1 MDLTD
6 INLLDLDAFERG
18 VPHDWF
24 AYLREHAPVYKH
36 PELNGRGFWVISR
49 HADIR
54 MMGRDA
60 ETYSSAAE
68 LGGIDALTDEAE
80 PDPAEGHMLPLMD
93 APQHS
98 VYRKLVH
105 DPFRSPA
112 VRMSEDR
119 IRDRAAGILD
129 EVVAEGGCDFSAEVA
144 GRLSGESIAEL
155 LGLPVEERWKIHRWS
170 VRISEN
176 EHPDPKVRYQQALES
191 FDEALVDARA
201 IAADRRAGPRDD
213 VLTTL
218 SLATVDGEHLD
229 DIDLANFVVLL
240 AVAGEQTLRHT
251 LAHGM
256 LAFAERP
263 DQYEAIRDD
272 PAAIIGAVEEVLR
285 WATPA
290 MYFRR
295 NVTRETEIRGV
306 TIREGDKVSLWYIS
320 ANRDEEVFDDPLR
333 FDVLRSPNDHIAFG
347 HGRHFCL
354 GVHMARLEIRIFL
367 EELVQRIDRIEV
379 AGPVKRLRSNAF
391 NGITHLPLRFRT
403 ARGARTV

>member
-1 MDLTD
+1 VELSEID
-6 INLLDLDAFERG
+6 LLDLDTFERG

-24 AYLREHAPVYKH
+24 AYLRARAPVYKH
-36 PELNGRGFWVISR
+36 PEPSGRGFWVISK
-49 HADIR
+49 HADVR
-54 MMGRDA
+54 MMGHDA
-60 ETYSSAAE
+60 GTYSSAAE
-68 LGGIDALTDEAE
+68 LGGIDALTDDAE

-93 APQHS
+93 APRHT

-105 DPFRSPA
+105 DPFRPRP
-112 VRMSEDR
+112 VRVSEDR
-119 IRDRAAGILD
+119 IRDRAAGILNA
-129 EVVAEGGCDFSAEVA
+129 VLAEGGCDFSAEVA
-144 GRLSGESIAEL
+144 GRLSGESVAEL

-176 EHPDPKVRYQQALES
+176 EHPDPKVRHAQALES

-213 VLTTL
+213 ILTTL
-218 SLATVDGEHLD
+218 SLATVDGGHLD
-229 DIDLANFVVLL
+229 DVDLANFVVLL

-263 DQYEAIRDD
+263 DQYDAIRHD
-272 PAAIIGAVEEVLR
+272 PAAITGAVEEVLR

-295 NVTRETEIRGV
+295 NVTHDTEVRGV

-320 ANRDEEVFDDPLR
+320 ANRDEEVFDHPFR
-333 FDVLRSPNDHIAFG
+333 FDVRRSPNDHLAFG
-347 HGRHFCL
+347 HGPHFCL
-354 GVHMARLEIRIFL
+354 GVHLARLEIRIFL
-367 EELVQRIDRIEV
+367 EELVQRVDRIEV
-379 AGPVKRLRSNAF
+379 AGAVKRLRSNAF
-391 NGITHLPLRFRT
+391 NGITHLPLRLRA
-403 ARGARTV
+403 ARGARPV